1 MPRPAFLV
9 SARQAGA
16 LMRDY
21 LLATLGN
28 PRLFGRAVRHV
39 LLRRSRALEGLLR
52 AGETAAIQH
61 ARSLQSWTDLVL
73 GLSERRG
80 VILLDSNGP
89 HGRIGVADVEFAST
103 LAELAAKCPDL
114 QIRVNGAP
122 IEPGALGLERA
133 LLTARRVEMRFAG
146 PEGVSQRLE
155 VEPYA
160 PRDPKDWPGAWL
172 SANME
177 NRGLR
182 GVYRDVFAAP
192 GLVSAQG
199 LRGGPTLANLAQAR
213 DVDAVYT
220 WVNHADPAWAALYA
234 RHKPATGAHP
244 VQTDAAAASRFHSND
259 ELRYSLRSL
268 AANLPWI
275 RQIHV
280 FTNCARPAWLKAEDP
295 RLNWVFH
302 DEVMPTE
309 VLPTFSSHVIE
320 SYLHHL
326 PGLSEHFLYINDDVF
341 ITKPL
346 EKSYFFA
353 ENGCSRAFLDPYGM
367 VSGPVVA
374 GNPDYLNAARNS
386 AALLLH
392 EFGFLPTQLHQ
403 HTVFALRRSVLQ
415 EIETRWTAQIEQMR
429 RHKFRTAEDLNL
441 VSFLY
446 HHYAIATGRALPD
459 HAATAFIKPLD
470 IRWRSALQA
479 SLKSDLETLCINEGG
494 TEAPGKDWHNR
505 VHQFLA
511 QRFPHP
517 APWETP
523 DRLS

>member
-9 SARQAGA
+9 TARQATA
-16 LMRDY
+16 LIRDY
-21 LLATLGN
+21 LLATIGN
-28 PRLFGRAVRHV
+28 PKLFLRALRHV
-39 LLRRSRALEGLLR
+39 LLRRSRALEGLLNACEAASIAR
-52 AGETAAIQH
+52 APAPRT
-61 ARSLQSWTDLVL
+61 WTDLVL
-73 GLSERRG
+73 DLAERRG

-89 HGRIGVADVEFAST
+89 HGRIGVADVEFAVT
-103 LAELAAKCPDL
+103 LAELTAACQDV
-114 QIRVNGAP
+114 QIRANGAP
-122 IEPGALGLERA
+122 IKTGALALERA
-133 LLTARRVEMRFAG
+133 LLTARQIEMQFSG
-146 PEGVSQRLE
+146 PEGVTQRLA

-172 SANME
+172 SSNPE
-177 NRGLR
+177 NQGLR

-192 GLVSAQG
+192 GPVTAQD
-199 LRGGPTLANLAQAR
+199 LRGGPTLAGLARQR

-234 RHKPATGAHP
+234 RHKPATGARP
-244 VQTDAAAASRFHSND
+244 DQTDAAAASRFHSND
-259 ELRYSLRSL
+259 ELRYSLRSI

-302 DEVMPTE
+302 DEVMPME

-341 ITKPL
+341 VTKPL
-346 EKSYFFA
+346 EKTYFFA

-367 VSGPVVA
+367 VSGPVIA

-386 AALLLH
+386 AALLH
-392 EFGFLPTQLHQ
+392 DAFGFRPTQLHQ
-403 HTVFALRRSVLQ
+403 HTVFALRRSVLH
-415 EIETRWTAQIEQMR
+415 EIEARWAAQIEQMR
-429 RHKFRTAEDLNL
+429 RHKFRTAEDLNV

-479 SLKSDLETLCINEGG
+479 SVKKDLETLCINEGG
-494 TEAPGKDWHNR
+494 TEPPGKDWHR
-505 VHQFLA
+505 TVHQFLA
-511 QRFPHP
+511 QRFSKP
-517 APWETP
+517 APWERP
-523 DRLS
+523 DSLS